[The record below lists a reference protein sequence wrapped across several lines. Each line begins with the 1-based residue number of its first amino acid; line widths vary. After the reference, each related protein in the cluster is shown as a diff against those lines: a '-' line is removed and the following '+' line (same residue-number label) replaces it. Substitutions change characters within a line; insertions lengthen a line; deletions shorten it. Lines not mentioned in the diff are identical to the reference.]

1 MLSFLIL
8 FPLIGALI
16 IYLGES
22 IFSNTTRMK
31 IALITAGIN
40 FLLSIILWI
49 QFDENTAQFQ
59 FVEDWGSLF
68 NGGLCHLIIG
78 VDGISLFFVILT
90 TFLII
95 PIILTPPYK
104 GDSPIAYLLA
114 ILILESMLIA
124 VFVVL
129 DLLLFY
135 ICFETVLI
143 PMFLIIG
150 IWGIFIV
157 LH

>member
-1 MLSFLIL
+1 MLSILIIL
-8 FPLIGALI
+8 PLIGALTL
-16 IYLGES
+16 YLA
-22 IFSNTTRMK
+22 NTLHKNIKLK
-31 IALITAGIN
+31 IALSTAVIN
-40 FLLSIILWI
+40 FIISVMLWI
-49 QFDENTAQFQ
+49 EFSENTAQFQ
-59 FVEDWGSLF
+59 FSEDWGSLF
-68 NGGLCHLIIG
+68 YSGLCHFIIG

-90 TFLII
+90 TFLTI

-104 GDSPIAYLLA
+104 GDEPVAYLITL
-114 ILILESMLIA
+114 LILESLLIA

-150 IWGIFIV
+150 VWGE
-157 LH
+157 